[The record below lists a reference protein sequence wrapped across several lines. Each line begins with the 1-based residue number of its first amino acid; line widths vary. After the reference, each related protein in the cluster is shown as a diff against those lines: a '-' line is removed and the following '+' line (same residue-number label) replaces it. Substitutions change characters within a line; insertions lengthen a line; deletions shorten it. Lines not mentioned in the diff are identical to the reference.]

1 MHTLLL
7 NCSRK
12 AISIRVKTYHKV
24 LGRMTTYCRLRY
36 HKMTCIQQKQVIW
49 IIVYNCMCLS
59 LILLVL
65 LHMHTLILSEILLAA
80 WYLDW
85 RLHRTFIIRI
95 LVWILLPHLRSLV
108 AVKIVFPCF
117 LARSNSAVPA
127 SFLSC
132 IQIKPAFHITS
143 ESSTD
148 FIFFNFLCPFS
159 LTSIII
165 GKLGDNTQMLN
176 LSLQIYVTS
185 LIRKGRKVWINRTKH
200 INNKYCWKK
209 PL

>member
-12 AISIRVKTYHKV
+12 AISIRVKTYHKA
-24 LGRMTTYCRLRY
+24 LERMTTYCRSRY

-95 LVWILLPHLRSLV
+95 FVWKLLPPTFGRLSRLKLFFHVSSLV
-108 AVKIVFPCF
+108 PILQFQHP
-117 LARSNSAVPA
+117 SYH
-127 SFLSC
+127 
-132 IQIKPAFHITS
+132 AF
-143 ESSTD
+143 
-148 FIFFNFLCPFS
+148 
-159 LTSIII
+159 
-165 GKLGDNTQMLN
+165 KLN
-176 LSLQIYVTS
+176 LHSISLVNLPQIS
-185 LIRKGRKVWINRTKH
+185 FF
-200 INNKYCWKK
+200 
-209 PL
+209 

>member
-1 MHTLLL
+1 MCRKLIQHDWIYKWSQLQTLLL

-24 LGRMTTYCRLRY
+24 LGRMTTYCRSRY
-36 HKMTCIQQKQVIW
+36 HKMTCIQQKQVLW

-148 FIFFNFLCPFS
+148 FIFLIFCVHFRLLVS
-159 LTSIII
+159 LLESLVIIH
-165 GKLGDNTQMLN
+165 
-176 LSLQIYVTS
+176 
-185 LIRKGRKVWINRTKH
+185 RFWI
-200 INNKYCWKK
+200 
-209 PL
+209 

>member
-1 MHTLLL
+1 MCRKLIQHGWLYKLSQLHTLLL
-7 NCSRK
+7 NCSRQ

-24 LGRMTTYCRLRY
+24 LERMTTYCRSRYY
-36 HKMTCIQQKQVIW
+36 HKMTCIQQKQIIW

-148 FIFFNFLCPFS
+148 FIFLIFCVHFRLLVS
-159 LTSIII
+159 LLESLVIIH
-165 GKLGDNTQMLN
+165 
-176 LSLQIYVTS
+176 
-185 LIRKGRKVWINRTKH
+185 RCWI
-200 INNKYCWKK
+200 
-209 PL
+209 

>member
-7 NCSRK
+7 NFSRE
-12 AISIRVKTYHKV
+12 AISIRVKTNHKV
-24 LGRMTTYCRLRY
+24 LERMTTYCRSRYY
-36 HKMTCIQQKQVIW
+36 HKMTCIYDRKQIIW
-49 IIVYNCMCLS
+49 IRVYNCMCLS

-95 LVWILLPHLRSLV
+95 FVWKLLPPTFGRLSRL
-108 AVKIVFPCF
+108 KLFIMF
-117 LARSNSAVPA
+117 LARSSSAVPA

-132 IQIKPAFHITS
+132 IQIKPAFHIPS

-148 FIFFNFLCPFS
+148 FIFLNFCVHFR
-159 LTSIII
+159 
-165 GKLGDNTQMLN
+165 
-176 LSLQIYVTS
+176 LSLLES
-185 LIRKGRKVWINRTKH
+185 LVIIHRCWI
-200 INNKYCWKK
+200 
-209 PL
+209 

>member
-1 MHTLLL
+1 MCRKLIQHDWIYKWSQLHTLLL

-24 LGRMTTYCRLRY
+24 LERMTTYCRSRYY
-36 HKMTCIQQKQVIW
+36 HKMTCIQQKQVLW

-65 LHMHTLILSEILLAA
+65 LHMHTIILSQILLAA

-95 LVWILLPHLRSLV
+95 LVWKLLPHLRSLV

-117 LARSNSAVPA
+117 SLVLILQFQHPSYHVFKLNLHSISLVNLPQI
-127 SFLSC
+127 SFLKFFLS
-132 IQIKPAFHITS
+132 
-143 ESSTD
+143 
-148 FIFFNFLCPFS
+148 IFA
-159 LTSIII
+159 
-165 GKLGDNTQMLN
+165 
-176 LSLQIYVTS
+176 YHY
-185 LIRKGRKVWINRTKH
+185 RKAW
-200 INNKYCWKK
+200 
-209 PL
+209 